1 MLGNIKK
8 KFVRSLLAPGGWGK
22 LCNLAAFQLTYPRAR
37 HVLGGGVNVIH
48 RCNLRCPFCSC
59 GFNDP
64 ARHRPDMPLALF
76 ERILDLEAFRHAF
89 YIVTGDGEPLLL
101 SDFDRYIQAIQKR
114 RKLALVPTNAT
125 LLEKRLDTVLKA
137 PPDIMWV
144 SLYDQYEERQLAGL
158 GVMQKHKPA
167 GMVLGAA
174 KLITKDNLHDLE
186 RIIALV
192 GGLGVEN
199 IFFQQLMTQPEDHE
213 GQARLIFDN
222 DRESLAVIARARAF
236 ARRQHPRMNI
246 FFPHPVPTGGR
257 KFFCLSLYKGFQV
270 EPSGAIQPC
279 CVLYPDG
286 QDTWGNIF
294 NDPLT
299 HCHHPAHLHLKRSFL
314 NARKIE
320 DLMPVCQ
327 KCPMLNL
334 KV

>member
-1 MLGNIKK
+1 MLNNIKK
-8 KFVRSLLAPGGWGK
+8 KFVQSLLRPGGWGK
-22 LCNLAAFQLTYPRAR
+22 LVNLVRFHLAYPQAR
-37 HVLGGGVNVIH
+37 HVLGGGVNVVH
-48 RCNLRCPFCSC
+48 RCNLRCSFCSC
-59 GFNDP
+59 GFNHP
-64 ARHRPDMPLALF
+64 ENHRPDMPLELF

-101 SDFDRYIQAIQKR
+101 GDFDRYIQAIQRR

-144 SLYDQYEERQLAGL
+144 SLYEQYEERQLAGL

-174 KLITKDNLHDLE
+174 KLITKDNLNDLE
-186 RIIALV
+186 RIIAAV
-192 GGLGVEN
+192 GELGVQN
-199 IFFQQLMTQPEDHE
+199 IFFQQLMTQAEDGE
-213 GQARLIFDN
+213 GQAKLIFDH
-222 DRESLAVIARARAF
+222 DRDSLATIGRARAF
-236 ARRQHPRMNI
+236 ARRQFPRMNI
-246 FFPHPVPTGGR
+246 FFPHPVPTGGS
-257 KFFCLSLYKGFQV
+257 KFFCLSLFKGFQV
-270 EPSGAIQPC
+270 EPNGAIQPC

-294 NDPLT
+294 SDPLT
-299 HCHHPAHLHLKRSFL
+299 HCRHPAHLALKRSFL
-314 NARKIE
+314 NARRIE